1 MFERCARRQPETSI
15 AFGFVTFKPYDTV
28 FKWCQLDHVLWDDH
42 YGELH
47 SRAMM
52 VVEDVYSTTPPA

>member
-15 AFGFVTFKPYDTV
+15 AFGFVTFKPLDAE
-28 FKWCQLDHVLWDDH
+28 FKWYKICHGLWNDH

-47 SRAMM
+47 TSAVEIR
-52 VVEDVYSTTPPA
+52 EDVYPNEVP